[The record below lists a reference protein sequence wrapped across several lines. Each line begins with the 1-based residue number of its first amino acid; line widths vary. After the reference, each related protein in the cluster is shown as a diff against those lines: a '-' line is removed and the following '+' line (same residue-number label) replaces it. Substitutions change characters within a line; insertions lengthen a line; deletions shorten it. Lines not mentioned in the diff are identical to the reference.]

1 MLPGVPASDLKRRI
15 EQTISDFSRRTP
27 GSGNTPPQI
36 KWTGF
41 SCEGFVLE
49 PGSDAEKTLAAAHQ
63 AIHGSPIQ
71 ESVMPA
77 YLDARV
83 TILYDKIPTLVYGPG
98 GRNIHSI
105 DEAVELE
112 TIKQATKSIALFT
125 ARWCGLA
132 PLKGP

>member
-1 MLPGVPASDLKRRI
+1 MFKKILIANRGEIALRLVR
-15 EQTISDFSRRTP
+15 
-27 GSGNTPPQI
+27 
-36 KWTGF
+36 
-41 SCEGFVLE
+41 
-49 PGSDAEKTLAAAHQ
+49 AAHDLGVASVAVYARDDAQ
-63 AIHGSPIQ
+63 APHVRAADEAVPLDASGPA
-71 ESVMPA
+71 A

-112 TIKQATKSIALFT
+112 TIRQATKSIALFT

-132 PLKGP
+132 PLKAA